1 VIRSLRLLQ
10 IAASGELR
18 RFHGK
23 ILFAYLGF
31 NIFQPSTY
39 FMDTKSR
46 RILTGILF
54 CPVTIFCQESINESM
69 MDQIKNEERN
79 DSKLEWIAHYVTDV
93 SGSRL
98 TNSSGYR
105 RACQWAKATLT
116 EWGLANAHL
125 EPWGNF
131 GYGWD
136 LVKSTLSLQ
145 KPYYEP
151 IIAYAR
157 PWSGSTPGLIT
168 AQVLILENQDSVW
181 IAKNAARIHGKI
193 VLLKSQDS
201 VIHGSF
207 VADAHRYSDSA
218 LNAMQDTYMI
228 NAEQL
233 HYFLP
238 IILKTIRIRGMLKKA
253 GALGILSMPFGN
265 SGNNGTVFV
274 DGFGGFRRGDQPAM
288 PEMVLSA
295 EACYKIERLIRSG
308 HEVTMSMET
317 KTRLLSDDMKGY
329 NVLAEIPGTDPNLK
343 DEVVMLGGHFD
354 SWQSATGATD
364 NGAGCIAMLEAVRI
378 LKKLGVRP
386 KRTIRIALWG
396 GEEQG
401 LLGSF
406 HYVKNH
412 FGDPSTMKLSPEQQK
427 ISVYF
432 NLDNGSGKIRGV
444 FAQGND
450 AAMPIFQ
457 AWLQPFHEVG
467 ATTVSHHN
475 TGATDHLS
483 FDAVG
488 IPGFQF
494 IQDPLDYESRVH
506 HSNMDN
512 YDHLF
517 LDDLKQAATVIA
529 AFVYNAAMR
538 DEKMPRKE
546 LPKPEKFIF
555 QEFDEDIP

>member
-1 VIRSLRLLQ
+1 MNTKTRRL
-10 IAASGELR
+10 
-18 RFHGK
+18 
-23 ILFAYLGF
+23 
-31 NIFQPSTY
+31 
-39 FMDTKSR
+39 
-46 RILTGILF
+46 LTGILL
-54 CPVTIFCQESINESM
+54 CPVIIFSQETVNESM
-69 MDQIKNEERN
+69 MDQIKNEEN
-79 DSKLEWIAHYVTDV
+79 MDSKLEWIAHYVTDV

-105 RACQWAKATLT
+105 HACQWAKATLT
-116 EWGLANAHL
+116 DWGLSNAHL

-136 LVKSTLSLQ
+136 LAKSTLSLQ

-157 PWSGSTPGLIT
+157 PWSGSTGMVT
-168 AQVLILENQDSVW
+168 AQVFMLENQDSAW
-181 IAKNAARIHGKI
+181 IAKNAGRIRGKI

-201 VIHGSF
+201 VIHGFF
-207 VADAHRYSDSA
+207 VADSYRYSDSA
-218 LNAMQDTYMI
+218 LNAMQDTYMV

-233 HYFLP
+233 HYFMP
-238 IILKTIRIRGMLKKA
+238 IILKTIQMRRLLKKA

-274 DGFGGFRRGDQPAM
+274 DGFGGFRPADQPAL

-295 EACYKIERLIRSG
+295 EACYKIERLIKSG

-317 KTRLLSDDMKGY
+317 KTKLLSDDTKGY
-329 NVLAEIPGTDPNLK
+329 NVLAEIPGTDPKLK
-343 DEVVMLGGHFD
+343 DEIVMLGGHFD

-386 KRTIRIALWG
+386 RRTIRIALWG

-412 FGDPSTMKLSPEQQK
+412 FGDPSTMKLTAEQQK
-427 ISVYF
+427 ISAYF
-432 NLDNGSGKIRGV
+432 NLDNGSGKIRGI
-444 FAQGND
+444 FAQEND
-450 AAMPIFQ
+450 AVMPIFQ
-457 AWLQPFHEVG
+457 AWLQPFHEMG
-467 ATTVSHHN
+467 ATAVSHHN

-538 DEKMPRKE
+538 DEKMPRKD
-546 LPKPEKFIF
+546 LPKPGKFIF
-555 QEFDEDIP
+555 QEFDEDIH